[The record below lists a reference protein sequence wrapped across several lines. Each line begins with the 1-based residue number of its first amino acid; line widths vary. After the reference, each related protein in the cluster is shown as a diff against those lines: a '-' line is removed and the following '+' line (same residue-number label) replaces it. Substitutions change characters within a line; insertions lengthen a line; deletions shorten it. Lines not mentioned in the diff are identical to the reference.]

1 MPEFRS
7 EINIDPSEYIDS
19 CSRREIERLVEL
31 LEDDG
36 HITKTLSGIRRPN
49 INDKIFLESLQT
61 LTKCRH
67 LLSIQEEKFIN
78 KLGEKLKYL
87 G

>member
-1 MPEFRS
+1 MTEFTS
-7 EINIDPSEYIDS
+7 EIDIDPSEYIDS

-49 INDKIFLESLQT
+49 INDEIFLESLQT

-67 LLSIQEEKFIN
+67 LLSIEEEEFIN